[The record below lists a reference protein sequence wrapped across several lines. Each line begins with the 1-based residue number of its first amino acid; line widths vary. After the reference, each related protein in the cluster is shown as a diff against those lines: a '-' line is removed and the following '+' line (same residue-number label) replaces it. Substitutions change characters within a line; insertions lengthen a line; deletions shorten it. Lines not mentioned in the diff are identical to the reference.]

1 MTVASFW
8 RVLRTGLSSL
18 RDRAANLRCRLAALR
33 FNPSRN
39 RYARMARLPS
49 TELVKKVSQFAV
61 DHRFPDQLAVAE
73 LAMRWGY
80 MHGQWDAREELLDK

>member
-1 MTVASFW
+1 
-8 RVLRTGLSSL
+8 
-18 RDRAANLRCRLAALR
+18 
-33 FNPSRN
+33 
-39 RYARMARLPS
+39 MARLPS